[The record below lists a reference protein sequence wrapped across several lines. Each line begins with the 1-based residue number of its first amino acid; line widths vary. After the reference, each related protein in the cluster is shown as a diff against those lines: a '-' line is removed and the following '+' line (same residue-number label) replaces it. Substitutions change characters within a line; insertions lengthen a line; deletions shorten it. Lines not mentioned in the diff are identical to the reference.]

1 MSFSIA
7 TSGLNAVTEQLNA
20 ISNNIANSGT
30 VGFKSGRAEFSALYA
45 ESQPLGVGV
54 TGITQSITKGGSI
67 ASTGT
72 ALDLAI
78 NGNGFFMVR
87 DSAGTTAYTRAG
99 YFGTDSNG
107 NLINNQGMYMQGY
120 PVDANGTLQVGSIG
134 NLTISSGSIPAKATE
149 SIDFTANLD
158 ARAEVP
164 ATSPFDPKDNTTYNN
179 SYTTQV
185 YDSLGREHT
194 LNQYFVKTGENE
206 WEVHYYMD
214 DKPVTD
220 ANGADQVQK
229 MSFNSQGILTNPS
242 GAVDLSAAIPGADN
256 IDIKLTYNNTTQ
268 YGSDFSV
275 SKNKGDGYASGERT
289 GQAIDQDGS
298 VYATFSN
305 GERLLQGQLVLAN
318 FTNPNGLQS
327 QDGTTWAQTASSG
340 APLTGAPGTGL
351 LGSIVSGALESSNV
365 DLTSELVGLMTAQRN
380 YQANTK
386 VISTNDSMMNA
397 LFQAV

>member
-54 TGITQSITKGGSI
+54 SAVTQSITKGGSI
-67 ASTGT
+67 SSTGT

-99 YFGTDSNG
+99 YFGTDSAG
-107 NLINNQGMYMQGY
+107 NLVNNLGMYLQGY
-120 PVDANGTLQVGSIG
+120 PVDANGTLQVGTIS

-164 ATSPFDPKDNTTYNN
+164 ATSPFDPKDNTSYNN

-214 DKPVTD
+214 DKPVTS
-220 ANGADQVQK
+220 GGVDQVQK
-229 MSFNSQGILTNPS
+229 LTFNSQGILTNPS
-242 GAVDLSAAIPGADN
+242 GSVPLTADIAGADSIT
-256 IDIKLTYNNTTQ
+256 IDMSYNGTSQ

-289 GQAIDQDGS
+289 GQAIDEDGS

-340 APLTGAPGTGL
+340 APLTGTPGSGL

-386 VISTNDSMMNA
+386 VISTNDSMMSA

>member
-1 MSFSIA
+1 MSFNIA
-7 TSGLNAVTEQLNA
+7 TTGLNAVTEQLNA

-54 TGITQSITKGGSI
+54 SGVTQSITKGGSI
-67 ASTGT
+67 ASTGN

-78 NGNGFFMVR
+78 NGNGFFVVR
-87 DSAGTTAYTRAG
+87 DSAGTTAYSRAG
-99 YFGTDSNG
+99 YFGTDSSG
-107 NLINNQGMYMQGY
+107 NLINNLGMYLQGY
-120 PVDANGTLQVGSIG
+120 PVDANGQLQVGTVG
-134 NLTISSGSIPAKATE
+134 NLTISSGSIPAKATD
-149 SIDFTANLD
+149 SLDFTANLD
-158 ARAEVP
+158 ANAEAP
-164 ATSPFDPKDNTTYNN
+164 TNGTFDPKDNTSYNN

-185 YDSLGREHT
+185 FDSLGREHT
-194 LNQYFVKTGENE
+194 LNQYFVKTSDNT

-214 DKPVTD
+214 DAEIPNSKQEMTFSDQGVLTKPTNLTTLNVT
-220 ANGADQVQK
+220 
-229 MSFNSQGILTNPS
+229 
-242 GAVDLSAAIPGADN
+242 IPGAAGLS
-256 IDIKLTYNNTTQ
+256 IDLSYNGTTQ

-275 SKNKGDGYASGERT
+275 SKNQGSGYASGERT
-289 GQAIDQDGS
+289 GQAIDADGS

-305 GERLLQGQLVLAN
+305 GERMLQGQLVLADFAN
-318 FTNPNGLQS
+318 ANGLQS
-327 QDGTTWAQTASSG
+327 QDGTTWTQTASSG

-351 LGSIVSGALESSNV
+351 LGSITAGALEQSNV

>member
-54 TGITQSITKGGSI
+54 SAVTQSITKGGSI
-67 ASTGT
+67 TSTGT

-107 NLINNQGMYMQGY
+107 NLVNNLGMYLQGY
-120 PVDANGTLQVGSIG
+120 PVDASGTLQVGSIS

-149 SIDFTANLD
+149 SIDFTANID

-164 ATSPFDPKDNTTYNN
+164 ATSPFDYKDNTSYNN

-206 WEVHYYMD
+206 WQVYYYMD
-214 DKPVTD
+214 DQPVTSGGM
-220 ANGADQVQK
+220 NQVQNLT
-229 MSFNSQGILTNPS
+229 FNSQGILTDPS
-242 GAVDLSAAIPGADN
+242 GSVALTADIAGADA
-256 IDIKLTYNNTTQ
+256 ITLDMSYSGTTQ

-289 GQAIDQDGS
+289 GQAIDEDGS

-340 APLTGAPGTGL
+340 TPLTGTPGSGL

-386 VISTNDSMMNA
+386 VISTNDSMMSA